1 MTRRYAGALA
11 VVGVALGCAK
21 AGVPGA
27 ALESVNANGIK
38 QDVAVLA
45 SDSLGGRGP
54 STVGEERTMAYLQ
67 SRFTALGLEPGNGN
81 SWYQDVP
88 MVRSTAT
95 PAELT
100 ARAKGATARFRYAD
114 DFMAI
119 TRRVV
124 DMAELN
130 NSELVFVGYGIVAPE
145 YQWNDY
151 AGLDVKGK
159 TVVVLVNDPGF
170 ATQDTTLFRGRTMTY
185 YGRWTYKYEEAARQG
200 AAGVLIVHETEP
212 AAYPWDV
219 VRNSWSGPQFNLES
233 EDGNMSR
240 CAIEGWVTVETA
252 RALFRM
258 GGQEYDSLK
267 PKAAVRGFTAVPL
280 GVTVSLKL
288 KTEIVRS
295 TSRNFL
301 AKLPG
306 GAHADEYVLYTAHWD
321 HFGTDPNRQGDQIFN
336 GAVDNATGVAGLL
349 ELAKAFKTLS
359 SPPDRSVMFIAL
371 TGEEQGLLGSSYYA
385 THPVVP
391 LAKTVGVINMDAL
404 NVLGRTHDI
413 TVVGLG
419 YSELD
424 DYVTAAARRQGR
436 VVKPDAEPEKGYY
449 YRSDHFSFAKV
460 GVPALDPGSGVD
472 NVEHGEQWMRDQE
485 ALYREKKYHQPA
497 DEYDPNWD
505 LSGMVQDLQLLFD
518 VGYHL
523 ATTRE
528 FPNWRPG
535 TEFKAA
541 RDAMMGASR

>member
-11 VVGVALGCAK
+11 VVAVALGCSKGA
-21 AGVPGA
+21 VPGA
-27 ALESVNANGIK
+27 ALESISADGIK

-45 SDSLGGRGP
+45 ADSLAGRAP
-54 STVGEERTMAYLQ
+54 SSVGEERTMAYLQ
-67 SRFTALGLEPGNGN
+67 SRFAALGLAPGNGT

-114 DFMAI
+114 DFMAS
-119 TRRVV
+119 TKRVV
-124 DMAELN
+124 DAVELK

-185 YGRWTYKYEEAARQG
+185 YGRWTYKFEEAARQG
-200 AAGVLIVHETEP
+200 AEGVLIVHETEP

-219 VRNSWSGPQFNLES
+219 VRNSWSGPQFSLAS

-240 CAIEGWVTVETA
+240 CAIEGWVTLETA

-267 PKAAVRGFTAVPL
+267 PKAAARGFTGVPL
-280 GVTVSLKL
+280 GVSVSLTL
-288 KTEIVRS
+288 KNEIVRS
-295 TSRNFL
+295 TSRNFV

-306 GAHADEYVLYTAHWD
+306 GAHADEYVLYTGHWD

-349 ELAKAFKTLS
+349 EIAKAFKALS
-359 SPPDRSVMFIAL
+359 SPPDRSVLFVAL
-371 TGEEQGLLGSSYYA
+371 TGEEQGLLGSTYYA

-391 LAKTVGVINMDAL
+391 LNKTAGVINMDAM
-404 NVLGRTHDI
+404 NVLGKMKDI

-424 DYVTAAARRQGR
+424 DFVTAAAQRQGR
-436 VVKPDAEPEKGYY
+436 VVRPDPEPEKGYY
-449 YRSDHFSFAKV
+449 FRSDHFPFAKA
-460 GVPALDPGSGVD
+460 GVPSLDPGSGVD
-472 NVEHGEQWMRDQE
+472 NVEHGEQWTRDRE
-485 ALYREKKYHQPA
+485 AEYREQKYHQPS

-505 LSGMVQDLQLLFD
+505 LSGMVEDLQLLFD
-518 VGYHL
+518 VGYNL
-523 ATTRE
+523 AMSRA

-541 RDAMMGASR
+541 RDAMMGSR

>member
-1 MTRRYAGALA
+1 MTRCHAGALA
-11 VVGVALGCAK
+11 LVAVALGCTK
-21 AGVPGA
+21 AAVPGA
-27 ALESVNANGIK
+27 ALESITADGIK
-38 QDVAVLA
+38 PHVAVLA
-45 SDSLGGRGP
+45 ADSLGGRGP
-54 STVGEERTMAYLQ
+54 SSVGEERTLAYLQ
-67 SRFTALGLEPGNGN
+67 RQFSALGLEPGNGD

-124 DMAELN
+124 DAVALN

-151 AGLDVKGK
+151 AGLDAKGK

-267 PKAAVRGFTAVPL
+267 PTAAARGFTAVPL
-280 GVTVSLKL
+280 GVSVSLNL
-288 KTEIVRS
+288 KNDIVRS

-349 ELAKAFKTLS
+349 EIAKAFTTLS
-359 SPPDRSVMFIAL
+359 SPPDRSVMLIAL
-371 TGEEQGLLGSSYYA
+371 TGEEQGLLGSTYYS

-391 LAKTVGVINMDAL
+391 LDKTAAVINMDAMD
-404 NVLGRTHDI
+404 VLGRMKDI

-424 DYVTAAARRQGR
+424 DYVTAAAQRQGR
-436 VVKPDAEPEKGYY
+436 VVRPDPEPEKGYY
-449 YRSDHFSFAKV
+449 YRSDHFPFAKV

-472 NVEHGEQWMRDQE
+472 NVEHGEQWTRDRE
-485 ALYREKKYHQPA
+485 AEYREQKYHQPS

-505 LSGMVQDLQLLFD
+505 LSGMVEDLQLLFD
-518 VGYHL
+518 VGYNL
-523 ATTRE
+523 SMTRA

-541 RDAMMGASR
+541 RDAMMGS